1 MRVLIADDHPLVRRG
16 VTELVRSGH
25 PDWDCREAGTLE
37 EAVDCCEHG
46 PIDLVTIDLGMPGM
60 SGPASLAIF
69 RRFPHVKVVVLTGS
83 DDRSSIVACLGA
95 GMRGYL
101 LKSAAAD
108 HLLHA
113 LEIVLEGGI
122 YLPSALTSVWQISPA
137 VPALQPLY
145 EPSIAPLGSALTERQ
160 REVLELLSEGC
171 STKEIARRMNLGIG
185 TVKVHLAG
193 IYKGLGA
200 RNRMEAIVKAGRL
213 VAA

>member
-25 PDWDCREAGTLE
+25 ADWDCREAGNLE
-37 EAVDCCEHG
+37 EAVQCCEREV
-46 PIDLVTIDLGMPGM
+46 IDLVTIDLGMPGVA
-60 SGPASLAIF
+60 GPASLAIF
-69 RRFPHVKVVVLTGS
+69 RRFPRVKVVVLTGS
-83 DDRSSIVACLGA
+83 DDRVSMIECLGA
-95 GMRGYL
+95 GIRGYL

-108 HLLHA
+108 HLLRA
-113 LEIVLEGGI
+113 MEIVLEGGI
-122 YLPSALTSVWQISPA
+122 YLPSALTGVWQISPP
-137 VPALQPLY
+137 VPKPQHPYGSLITPVC
-145 EPSIAPLGSALTERQ
+145 SALTERQ

-185 TVKVHLAG
+185 TIKVHLAG
-193 IYKGLGA
+193 VYKGLGA